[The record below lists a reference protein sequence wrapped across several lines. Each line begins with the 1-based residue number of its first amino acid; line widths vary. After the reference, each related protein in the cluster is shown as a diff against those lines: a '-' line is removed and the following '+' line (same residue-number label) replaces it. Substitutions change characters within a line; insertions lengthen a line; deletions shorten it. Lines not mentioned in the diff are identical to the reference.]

1 MYILYIPTM
10 NLHKICSPQKV
21 TSTSKYDINISD
33 VNNVLFTNKK
43 VVLNYHILIHTQ
55 IYYGIKGSF
64 INVYSRDP
72 ITWNNYWQHVSFI
85 YIKLNFN
92 TQVPWFFFYCFTNR
106 FTNSIIYFHKF
117 SVTRFIYPEII
128 ND

>member
-43 VVLNYHILIHTQ
+43 VVLNYHILIHIQ

-92 TQVPWFFFYCFTNR
+92 TQVPWFFFIVLQTVLL
-106 FTNSIIYFHKF
+106 I
-117 SVTRFIYPEII
+117 V
-128 ND
+128 